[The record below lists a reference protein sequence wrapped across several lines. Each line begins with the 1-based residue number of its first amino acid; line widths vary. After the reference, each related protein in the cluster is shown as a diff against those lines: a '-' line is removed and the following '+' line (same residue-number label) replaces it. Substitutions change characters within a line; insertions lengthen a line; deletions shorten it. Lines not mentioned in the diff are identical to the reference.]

1 MRTALAERLLAKIM
15 SWTQEEVQTQRPL
28 LQALANFKY
37 DEYQQY
43 SPGIRFI
50 ESLVRWLRQFEKL
63 DQRIIA
69 YDFFLNQ
76 LIFISGDQMSY
87 LVSLAFSEKVEP
99 KIIEKTAIQMGVSK
113 YLVRPVSRDDKYKT
127 NLRQSLF
134 IGLSDG
140 AKIDSFRRISGISN
154 EQVSTTYYISTD
166 KAADLITKLERDTNT
181 NKFTTIFLI
190 DDFTGSGRSF
200 FRPEEG
206 SEKAG
211 GKLAKFIRALHGNN
225 TDDSGQNDLSKLVDI
240 SNITIHVLF
249 YIATVEAIE
258 NMRSSIA
265 DWILKENISLEIE
278 IDAIQFLD
286 DTIKTKVLADTSF
299 LEIAK
304 NQFDIAVL
312 TDSYKV
318 GKYANPYLGFNE
330 CALPV
335 VLNHNTPNNSL
346 PILWFEG
353 GEKDCKG
360 LFPRITR
367 HKI

>member
-1 MRTALAERLLAKIM
+1 M
-15 SWTQEEVQTQRPL
+15 SWTQEEVQRQRPL

-63 DQRIIA
+63 EDRVTA
-69 YDFFLNQ
+69 YEFFLNQ

-99 KIIEKTAIQMGVSK
+99 KIIEKTAAQMGVSK
-113 YLVRPVSRDDKYKT
+113 YLVRTVSHDDKYKT

-140 AKIDSFRRISGISN
+140 AKIDSFRRVSGISN
-154 EQVSTTYYISTD
+154 EQVSTTYYISKD
-166 KAADLITKLERDTNT
+166 KAADLISKLENDTNT
-181 NKFTTIFLI
+181 NCFTTIFLI

-200 FRPEEG
+200 FRPAEG
-206 SEKAG
+206 AEKEG
-211 GKLAKFIRALHGNN
+211 GKLAKFIKALQGHIP
-225 TDDSGQNDLSKLVDI
+225 DDSGHNDLSKLVDTK
-240 SNITIHVLF
+240 NLTIHVLF
-249 YIATVEAIE
+249 YIATTTAIE
-258 NMRSSIA
+258 NMRASIA
-265 DWILKENISLEIE
+265 DWIVKDSISLTIE

-286 DTIKTKVLADTSF
+286 DTIKAKVLADSPF

-304 NQFDIAVL
+304 SYFDPSVL
-312 TDSYKV
+312 TNSYKV
-318 GKYANPYLGFNE
+318 GKHDEPYLGFNE

-353 GEKDCKG
+353 GKKDCKG